1 MQFLISIV
9 VIFRH
14 KWIRLLNKLESI
26 YYKNKLHSNSYFH
39 IELPT
44 HISGIEHIQLRGSF
58 QSLDGLR
65 MSCITK
71 YGGQTFNPQL
81 VIENMVCLNRNV
93 HIGCINR
100 ITIGQGTLIGSNVLI
115 TDHSH
120 GEKEYELPLS
130 YRPLYSKGPVEIG
143 KNVWIGENIC
153 ILPDV
158 TIGDNCIIGAGSIV
172 TRSIPENS
180 IAVGNPARV
189 VKQFSHA

>member
-1 MQFLISIV
+1 MQFIISIIV
-9 VIFRH
+9 VFRH
-14 KWIRLLNKLESI
+14 KWIRLLNKFESM
-26 YYKNKLHSNSYFH
+26 YYQGKLHSKSYFH

-44 HISGIEHIQLRGSF
+44 HISGTEHIELRGSF

-71 YGGQTFNPQL
+71 WGGGEIFNPQL
-81 VIENMVCLNRNV
+81 VIEDKVIVNKNV

-100 ITIGQGTLIGSNVLI
+100 ITIGKDTIIGSNVLI
-115 TDHSH
+115 TDYSH
-120 GEKEYELPLS
+120 GDKEYDLAPS
-130 YRPLYSKGPVEIG
+130 NRPLYSKGTVVIG
-143 KNVWIGENIC
+143 KNVWIGENAC

-172 TRSIPENS
+172 TKSIPDNS

-189 VKQFSHA
+189 VKQF

>member
-1 MQFLISIV
+1 MFQFIISAIV
-9 VIFRH
+9 VFRH
-14 KWIRLLNKLESI
+14 KYIRLLNKLESM
-26 YYKNKLHSNSYFH
+26 YYKSKLRSKSYFH

-44 HISGIEHIQLRGSF
+44 YISGINHIELQGSF

-71 YGGQTFNPQL
+71 WGGEIFEPRL
-81 VIENMVCLNRNV
+81 VIGDMVCINKNV
-93 HIGCINR
+93 HIGCINHVS
-100 ITIGQGTLIGSNVLI
+100 IGQGTLIGSNVLI

-120 GEKEYELPLS
+120 GESEYFLS
-130 YRPLYSKGPVEIG
+130 PSNRPLYSKGAVVIG
-143 KNVWIGENIC
+143 KSVWIGENVC

-172 TRSIPENS
+172 TKSIPDNS

-189 VKQFSHA
+189 VKKF

>member
-44 HISGIEHIQLRGSF
+44 HISGTEHIELQGSF

-65 MSCITK
+65 MQCITK
-71 YGGQTFNPQL
+71 WEEQIFKPKL
-81 VIENMVCLNRNV
+81 VIEDKVCVNKNV

-100 ITIGQGTLIGSNVLI
+100 IIIGKGTLIGSNVLI

-120 GEKEYELPLS
+120 GNKEYNLS
-130 YRPLYSKGPVEIG
+130 PSNRPLYSKGPVEIG
-143 KNVWIGENIC
+143 KNVWIGENVC
-153 ILPDV
+153 ILPNV
-158 TIGDNCIIGAGSIV
+158 IIGDNCIIGAGSII
-172 TRSIPENS
+172 TNSIPANS
-180 IAVGNPARV
+180 IAVGNPAKV
-189 VKQFSHA
+189 VKKF